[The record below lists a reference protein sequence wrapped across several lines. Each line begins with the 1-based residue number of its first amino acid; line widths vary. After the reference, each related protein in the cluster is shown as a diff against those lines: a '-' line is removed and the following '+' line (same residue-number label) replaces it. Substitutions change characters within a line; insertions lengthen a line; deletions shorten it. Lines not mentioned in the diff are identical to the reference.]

1 MPRKRQRAKA
11 TIATVEA
18 AYDLKASRKEWFSA
32 LIEANLPLLDH
43 ALGVGGLVAV
53 KPRVAGP
60 AIIESM
66 HVARGPEDLILRHG
80 AAMQQLPTER
90 THEQTVTGP
99 FVASEK
105 TAGHPEMFR
114 TWRSFFDGA
123 EDALGFMTV
132 DADGRG
138 IHVLAPTPHLVRLT
152 PQERSE
158 WEMISA
164 HVASGLRLR
173 HAIERAASAE
183 PSALP
188 FDAEAIIDPSSFR
201 IAEAAGDARV
211 PEALEWLRQAAIRVD
226 RARVTGRKDG
236 ETHAALAEWWALI
249 RGRWSVVDWFDSD
262 GRRYVLALPNP
273 PDVPNPRGLTKRE
286 QQVVAFAALGD
297 SHKLIAYRL
306 GLSRSR
312 VTQLLNSS
320 MRKLGVKTQAELV
333 AKLRALVDTE

>member
-1 MPRKRQRAKA
+1 MPNERQRTKA
-11 TIATVEA
+11 TIAAVEA
-18 AYDLKASRKEWFSA
+18 AYELKASREDWLPS

-43 ALGVGGLVAV
+43 GLGVGGLVAV
-53 KPRVAGP
+53 KPPVVGP
-60 AIIESM
+60 PTVESM

-80 AAMQQLPTER
+80 AAVQHLPTEVA
-90 THEQTVTGP
+90 HAQTVTGP
-99 FVASEK
+99 FVLSEK
-105 TAGHPEMFR
+105 TAQHPEMLR
-114 TWRSFFDGA
+114 TWRSFFEGA

-132 DADGRG
+132 DTDGRG

-152 PQERSE
+152 PKQRRE

-164 HVASGLRLR
+164 HAASGLRLR

-183 PSALP
+183 SSALP
-188 FDAEAIIDPSSFR
+188 FGAEAVIDPSNFR
-201 IAEAAGDARV
+201 VAEAAADARV
-211 PEALEWLRQAAIRVD
+211 PEALETLRQAAIRVD
-226 RARVTGRKDG
+226 HARATGRKGG
-236 ETHAALAEWWALI
+236 ETHSALAEWWALI
-249 RGRWSVVDWFDSD
+249 RGRWSIVDWFDSG

-273 PDVPNPRGLTKRE
+273 PHVPNPRGLTKRE

-312 VTQLLNSS
+312 VTQVLTSS